1 MTKLRINPCS
11 MIFLPLVALLLM
23 QGCATSTRQ
32 VAVPV
37 SLQNEAQIPG
47 LPGIRYWVGKD
58 KEKLTREGL
67 ESVKREQTY
76 LTAIGHKG
84 PLPPAIFLAIS
95 GGGDNGAF
103 GAGLLNGWT
112 AAGNRP
118 QFKLVT
124 GISTGAVTAPF
135 AFLGPEYDAKL
146 KEFYTTTSTKD
157 IYEERSILA
166 LLTSDALYDTWP
178 LRKQLEKHIT
188 RDLLDAIAAEYK
200 KGRLLLAA
208 TVNLDA
214 RYPTIWNLTKIAASS
229 DPKALELFR
238 AVIIASASIPAAF
251 PPVMIDVEAGG
262 QQYQEM
268 HVDGGTMGQVFLYP
282 PSMDLQAAARK
293 TGIERE
299 RKLYIIRNSR
309 LDPEWASVER
319 RVLTITDRAI
329 NSMIQAQGIGDLYRI
344 FIISQRDGLD
354 YNLAYIPATFNAPKE
369 EAFDPAYMGR
379 LFDLGYEMAAKGY
392 PWQKLPPGMTPQT
405 MPLHGKT
412 SANP

>member
-1 MTKLRINPCS
+1 MLND
-11 MIFLPLVALLLM
+11 FF
-23 QGCATSTRQ
+23 
-32 VAVPV
+32 AV
-37 SLQNEAQIPG
+37 G
-47 LPGIRYWVGKD
+47 R
-58 KEKLTREGL
+58 
-67 ESVKREQTY
+67 
-76 LTAIGHKG
+76 
-84 PLPPAIFLAIS
+84 PAS
-95 GGGDNGAF
+95 H
-103 GAGLLNGWT
+103 AGLRNGWT

-146 KEFYTTTSTKD
+146 KEFYTTTSTED